1 MIGAPLG
8 RICIMGWNSFFLR
21 FPLHAHDEHRI
32 HHHFLHRHGSHSLA
46 IFYNIWDGNVDFGS

>member
-1 MIGAPLG
+1 
-8 RICIMGWNSFFLR
+8 MGWNSFFLR